1 MSSSSQEITDRG
13 YHCHHLLL
21 GNKGVPMEVAK
32 DANGGGSNQEP
43 EPEGHAN
50 KHPGVNK

>member
-1 MSSSSQEITDRG
+1 MKRGCQVRIQSIQSMS
-13 YHCHHLLL
+13 LPV
-21 GNKGVPMEVAK
+21 GNEGIQTEVAK